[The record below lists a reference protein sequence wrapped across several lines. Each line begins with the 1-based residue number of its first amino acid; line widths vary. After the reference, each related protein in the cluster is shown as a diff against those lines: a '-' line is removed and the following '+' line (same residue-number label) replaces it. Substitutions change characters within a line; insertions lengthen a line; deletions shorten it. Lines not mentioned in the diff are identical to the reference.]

1 MHPHPEPTTREKSGE
16 ALWYG
21 LFAAGG
27 MLTALVVPIHV
38 LLNNLAAPLGVV
50 SPEIIGRER
59 MATLVAH
66 PLIKLYLFALIA
78 FALFHWAHRFRY
90 ILVDLGVRGA
100 RGPIALLAYGAAVVG
115 AVSAA
120 VVLLTVP

>member
-1 MHPHPEPTTREKSGE
+1 MPADPEQTTRRPSGE
-16 ALWYG
+16 APWYG

-27 MLTALVVPIHV
+27 MLTALVVPVHV

-50 SPEIIGRER
+50 PPAIIGYER

-66 PLIKLYLFALIA
+66 PLVKLYLFALIA

-90 ILVDLGVRGA
+90 ILVDVGVGGA
-100 RGPIALLAYGAAVVG
+100 RGPIAFLAYGAAVVG
-115 AVSAA
+115 T
-120 VVLLTVP
+120 LL